1 MERMLEDYWLLTR
14 LCGVLGFSSRR
25 LRGKGRLRSLEFVS
39 WEAML
44 VHVGATLA
52 NGPV

>member
-1 MERMLEDYWLLTR
+1 MGRMLEDYWLPTK
-14 LCGVLGFSSRR
+14 LCGVLEFSSRR
-25 LRGKGRLRSLEFVS
+25 LREKGRLQSLGFVS
-39 WEAML
+39 WEARL